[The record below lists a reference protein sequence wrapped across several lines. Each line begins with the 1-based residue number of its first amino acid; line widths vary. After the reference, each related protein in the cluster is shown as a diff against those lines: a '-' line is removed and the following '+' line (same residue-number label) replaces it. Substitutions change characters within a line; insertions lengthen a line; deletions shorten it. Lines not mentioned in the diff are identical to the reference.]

1 MQKHHFGA
9 CVYMCSMCINFYNAS
24 LFDRSYKVQFYLH
37 ILAPRSLHIF
47 CTYVE
52 KMPSTP
58 SLSNSE
64 TAALSSLLQHCHPTQ
79 NTVRTHTH
87 THTCVHTLGYNWH
100 NILLS
105 QKIYYTVQYFMHT
118 IYINYSI
125 NGIVKLLTTSLQ
137 K

>member
-9 CVYMCSMCINFYNAS
+9 RVYMCSMCVHFYNAS

-79 NTVRTHTH
+79 NTVRTHTR
-87 THTCVHTLGYNWH
+87 THAYTLLVTTGTIYYSHRKYITLSSIYAH
-100 NILLS
+100 NIHKL
-105 QKIYYTVQYFMHT
+105 QY
-118 IYINYSI
+118 
-125 NGIVKLLTTSLQ
+125 
-137 K
+137 

>member
-9 CVYMCSMCINFYNAS
+9 RVYMCSMCVHFYNAS

-87 THTCVHTLGYNWH
+87 AHMRTHSWLQLAQYITLTE
-100 NILLS
+100 NILHCP
-105 QKIYYTVQYFMHT
+105 VFMHT